1 MEYTFLLGAVENV
14 LGKSYK
20 RAKDN
25 YAFTCPFCNHR
36 KPKLEIN
43 LNTNDKGENPWECW
57 VCETKGRTIKSL
69 LKQLKISGPQ
79 AQGVLQYIKKGEEV
93 DYQVV
98 KLVELPKEFQPL
110 YSAPTT
116 SFSANIARKY
126 LYDRGITDND
136 ILKYNIGYCIAGE
149 FSDRIIIPSYD
160 QNNQL
165 NFYVARSFNRSYAK
179 YKNPEASKD
188 IIVFENLINWNQPI
202 IICEGVFDAMAIRRN
217 AIPILGKNISKS
229 LLKKIVSSKV
239 KEIYIA
245 LDRDALKKAVKF
257 CEQFISMGKKVYLV
271 DMNEKDPSEMGF
283 QLFTNHIQDAEELDL
298 SSLLQYKLNLL

>member
-79 AQGVLQYIKKGEEV
+79 AQEVLQYIKKGEEV
-93 DYQVV
+93 EYQVV

-271 DMNEKDPSEMGF
+271 DMDEKDPSEMGF

>member
-25 YAFTCPFCNHR
+25 HAFHCPFCNHK

-43 LNTNDKGENPWECW
+43 FNTNDKGENPWECW
-57 VCETKGRTIKSL
+57 VCETRGRTIRSL

-79 AQGVLQYIKKGEEV
+79 AQEVLQYIKKGEQVE
-93 DYQVV
+93 YQIE
-98 KLVELPKEFQPL
+98 KAIELPKEFQPL
-110 YSAPTT
+110 YLAPTT

-298 SSLLQYKLNLL
+298 SSLLHYKLNLL

>member
-79 AQGVLQYIKKGEEV
+79 AQEVLQYIKKGEEI

-271 DMNEKDPSEMGF
+271 DMDEKDPSEMGF

>member
-79 AQGVLQYIKKGEEV
+79 AQEVLQYIKKGEEV
-93 DYQVV
+93 EYQVV

-110 YSAPTT
+110 YSAPAT

-271 DMNEKDPSEMGF
+271 DMDEKDPSEMGF